1 MKNISKNVSKNISKK
16 RNPVFNFYLLS
27 ALMLVLS
34 TLIAAC
40 GDTATAVPPT
50 TAAATTVAATSAA
63 AATTAAVTTAA
74 ATTAASAAATT
85 AGTTSAAATVAA
97 ATTAAASGTGQLGL
111 KPLVIGLITSRTS
124 ALSYYGE
131 MLERG
136 FMLGLDYYTKGTNKI
151 GGREV
156 KVLVEDDN
164 GTPEKAVDAARKLV
178 QQDGAEILVG
188 TPGSPQALAISA
200 VNDKELKKIF
210 IVTPAAAPALTG
222 TNFSRYVFRT
232 ARNTDQ
238 DAVVGAAYAVSLA
251 TKSKKIV
258 SFYQD
263 NAFGQGA
270 NAGWKE
276 IGTKTAGI
284 SWVEVAVPPAATE
297 FTPYIQKVL
306 DAAPDVMVLNWAGT
320 TGAKLFQQM
329 KDNDLFN
336 KIVAVSPVGDANT
349 IKAAGDVLIGTQGVG
364 LYWNQ
369 FPKTA
374 ENDAL
379 VKAYKDKYN
388 TFPDIFAPDG
398 FAAASAIQTA
408 LDKTSGDTDPEK
420 LIPAMEGMSFLAP
433 KGKETFRKEDH
444 QALQPMYIVKMVK
457 DTTGTYDFPIPQL
470 VKEYSA
476 DEAAPPIRRK

>member
-1 MKNISKNVSKNISKK
+1 MKRKNFI
-16 RNPVFNFYLLS
+16 NFYLLT

-40 GDTATAVPPT
+40 GDSTATSVP
-50 TAAATTVAATSAA
+50 
-63 AATTAAVTTAA
+63 ATTAAVVTTTASTTAA
-74 ATTAASAAATT
+74 AVVTTAAAATAT
-85 AGTTSAAATVAA
+85 GTTAAAATVAA
-97 ATTAAASGTGQLGL
+97 ATTAAASGTNAG

-131 MLERG
+131 MLEKG
-136 FMLGLDYYTKGTNKI
+136 FAIGLDYFTKGTNKI
-151 GGREV
+151 EGREV
-156 KVLVEDDN
+156 KVLIEDDN
-164 GTPEKAVDAARKLV
+164 GSPEKAVDAARKLV
-178 QQDGAEILVG
+178 QQNGAEILVG
-188 TPGSPQALAISA
+188 TPGSPQALAIAA
-200 VNDKELKKIF
+200 VNEKELKKIF
-210 IVTPAAAPALTG
+210 IVSPAAAPALTG
-222 TNFSRYVFRT
+222 ANYSRYSFRT
-232 ARNTDQ
+232 SRNTDM
-238 DAVVGAAYAVSLA
+238 DAVVGAAYAASLA

-270 NAGWKE
+270 NSGWKE
-276 IGTKTAGI
+276 IATKTAGI
-284 SWVEVAVPPAATE
+284 QWIEVAVPPAATE

-336 KIVAVSPVGDANT
+336 KIVAVSPVGDAAT

-369 FPKTA
+369 LPKNA
-374 ENDAL
+374 ENDYL
-379 VKAYKDKYN
+379 VKTYKAKYN
-388 TFPDIFAPDG
+388 TFPDVFAPDG
-398 FAAASAIQTA
+398 FAAASAIVTA
-408 LDKTSGDTDPEK
+408 LAKTSGDTDPEK

-470 VKEYSA
+470 IKEFSA
-476 DEAAPPIRRK
+476 EESAPPIRKK

>member
-1 MKNISKNVSKNISKK
+1 MKRRHFI
-16 RNPVFNFYLLS
+16 NFYLLT

-40 GDTATAVPPT
+40 GDNTPTTAPATSAAAT
-50 TAAATTVAATSAA
+50 TAAATTTVA
-63 AATTAAVTTAA
+63 TTAA
-74 ATTAASAAATT
+74 ATTAPATTAAATT
-85 AGTTSAAATVAA
+85 AGTTAAASTVAA
-97 ATTAAASGTGQLGL
+97 ATTAVATTAAASGQTSL
-111 KPLVIGLITSRTS
+111 KPLVIGLINTRTG

-131 MLERG
+131 MFEKGLNI
-136 FMLGLDYYTKGTNKI
+136 GLDYFTKGTNKI
-151 GGREV
+151 EGREV
-156 KVLVEDDN
+156 KLIVEDDN
-164 GTPEKAVDAARKLV
+164 GSPDKAVEAARKLV
-178 QQDGAEILVG
+178 QQNGAEILIG
-188 TPGSPQALAISA
+188 TPGSPQALAIAA

-210 IVTPAAAPALTG
+210 IVSPAAAPALTG
-222 TNFSRYVFRT
+222 ANFSRYSFRT

-238 DAVVGAAYAVSLA
+238 DAVVGAAYAASLA

-270 NAGWKE
+270 NSGWKE

-284 SWVEVAVPPAATE
+284 QWVEVAVPPAATE

-329 KDNDLFN
+329 KDSDLFN
-336 KIVAVSPVGDANT
+336 KIVAVSPVGDAAT

-374 ENDAL
+374 ENDFL
-379 VKAYKDKYN
+379 VKTYKEKYN

-398 FAAASAIQTA
+398 FAAASAIGTA
-408 LDKTSGDTDPEK
+408 LAKTGGDTDPEK
-420 LIPAMEGMSFLAP
+420 LIPAMEGMSFAAP

-470 VKEYSA
+470 IKEFSA
-476 DEAAPPIRRK
+476 EEAAPPIRKK

>member
-1 MKNISKNVSKNISKK
+1 MKRKHST
-16 RNPVFNFYLLS
+16 PFYLLS
-27 ALMLVLS
+27 VLTLVFA
-34 TLIAAC
+34 TLLAAC
-40 GDTATAVPPT
+40 GDSPTATTAPTTAATTAAATTAAPATTAATATTAAAATAAGT
-50 TAAATTVAATSAA
+50 TAAATTVAAATS
-63 AATTAAVTTAA
+63 AA
-74 ATTAASAAATT
+74 ATTAAS
-85 AGTTSAAATVAA
+85 GTS
-97 ATTAAASGTGQLGL
+97 L

-131 MLERG
+131 MLEKG
-136 FMLGLDYYTKGTNKI
+136 FMIGLDYYTKGTNKI
-151 GGREV
+151 EGREV

-178 QQDGAEILVG
+178 QQSGAEILVG
-188 TPGSPQALAISA
+188 TPGSPQALAIAA
-200 VNDKELKKIF
+200 VNEKELKKIF

-222 TNFSRYVFRT
+222 ANYSRYAFRT

-238 DAVVGAAYAVSLA
+238 DAVVGAAYAASLA

-258 SFYQD
+258 SLYQD

-270 NAGWKE
+270 DAGWKE
-276 IGTKTAGI
+276 VAVKTPGI
-284 SWVEVAVPPAATE
+284 QWVQVAVPPAATE

-306 DAAPDVMVLNWAGT
+306 DASPDVMVLNWAGT

-329 KDNDLFN
+329 KDVDLFN
-336 KIVAVSPVGDANT
+336 KIVAVSPVGDAAT
-349 IKAAGDVLIGTQGVG
+349 IKAAGDVLIGSQGVG

-379 VKAYKDKYN
+379 VKAYKEKYN

-398 FAAASAIQTA
+398 FAAAGAIQAALAKTA
-408 LDKTSGDTDPEK
+408 GDTDAEK
-420 LIPAMEGMSFLAP
+420 LIPAMEGMSFNAP

-457 DTTGTYDFPIPQL
+457 DTTGTYDFPVPQL

-476 DEAAPPIRRK
+476 EEAAPPIRKK

>member
-1 MKNISKNVSKNISKK
+1 
-16 RNPVFNFYLLS
+16 
-27 ALMLVLS
+27 
-34 TLIAAC
+34 
-40 GDTATAVPPT
+40 
-50 TAAATTVAATSAA
+50 
-63 AATTAAVTTAA
+63 
-74 ATTAASAAATT
+74 
-85 AGTTSAAATVAA
+85 
-97 ATTAAASGTGQLGL
+97 
-111 KPLVIGLITSRTS
+111 
-124 ALSYYGE
+124 

-136 FMLGLDYYTKGTNKI
+136 FMLGLDYFTKGTNKI
-151 GGREV
+151 AGREV
-156 KVLVEDDN
+156 KVVVEDDN
-164 GTPEKAVDAARKLV
+164 GTPEKAVEAARKLV

-188 TPGSPQALAISA
+188 TPGSPQALAIAA

-276 IGTKTAGI
+276 IATKTSGI
-284 SWVEVAVPPAATE
+284 QWVEVAVPPAATE

-306 DAAPDVMVLNWAGT
+306 DAAPDVMILNWAGT
-320 TGAKLFQQM
+320 TGSKLFQQM

-336 KIVAVSPVGDANT
+336 KIVAVSPVGDAT
-349 IKAAGDVLIGTQGVG
+349 TLKAAGDVLIGTQGVG

-379 VKAYKDKYN
+379 VKAYKEKYN

-408 LDKTSGDTDPEK
+408 LEKTSGDTDPEK
-420 LIPAMEGMSFLAP
+420 LIPTMEGMSFPAP

-476 DEAAPPIRRK
+476 EEAAPPIRKK